1 MILAMK
7 KINQRRK
14 ELKMS
19 QYEWFMIWMLGHVV
33 KRNRIDNFKYQ
44 SLRKVIKKRG
54 VDVIE
59 NFDKKFKEMKVEGN
73 RKSVAGMLYT

>member
-1 MILAMK
+1 MK

-33 KRNRIDNFKYQ
+33 KRIDNFKYQ
-44 SLRKVIKKRG
+44 SLRNVIKKRG
-54 VDVIE
+54 VDIIE

-73 RKSVAGMLYT
+73 RKCCWSAIHII

>member
-1 MILAMK
+1 MK
-7 KINQRRK
+7 KINQRQK

-33 KRNRIDNFKYQ
+33 KRKRIDNFKYQ
-44 SLRKVIKKRG
+44 FLRNVIKKCG

-59 NFDKKFKEMKVEGN
+59 NFDKKFKEIKVEGN
-73 RKSVAGMLYT
+73 RKSVAGVLYT